1 MWKTAINDIL
11 IICIAQKGV
20 KCLFAILLFPV
31 YILLNIY
38 IVHRIINALKRCHD
52 IFYKRWM
59 KIIISII
66 YGIFALSPII
76 GFVMPYGTQLKR
88 ISQRI
93 ANYWFAL
100 LIYAFFVVVI
110 GHLLSL
116 LLRRVLKVM
125 PMDFFKRRKTTATGA
140 IISLVLIATVSIYGM
155 YNARDIKL
163 NNYSVTVDKSVSNME
178 KMKVVLISDLHMG
191 YSIGLDHIQKTVDI
205 INAQNPDLV
214 CIAGDIY
221 DNDYNAIEEPDK
233 MAKIFASIK
242 STYGTY
248 ACWGNHDINERILS
262 GFTFDFGGKKQ
273 HDTRMYDF
281 FEKANIKLL
290 ADEVT
295 LIDNKFYVAG
305 RVDRDKPATENN
317 KAKSP
322 EELLEGL
329 DKTKPIIT
337 IYHEPD
343 QLSELANA
351 GTDLLLCGHT
361 HDGQIFPGNLITK
374 LSWENSC
381 GYLKKGN
388 MHNIVTSGVGVYGP
402 YIRVGT
408 HAEVVSIDVS
418 FK

>member
-1 MWKTAINDIL
+1 
-11 IICIAQKGV
+11 V
-20 KCLFAILLFPV
+20 
-31 YILLNIY
+31 
-38 IVHRIINALKRCHD
+38 
-52 IFYKRWM
+52 FYKRWM
-59 KIIISII
+59 KIIISAF
-66 YGIFALSPII
+66 YSIFTLSPII
-76 GFVMPYGTQLKR
+76 GFLMPYGTHLKR

-125 PMDFFKRRKTTATGA
+125 PKDFFKRRKTTATGA
-140 IISLVLIATVSIYGM
+140 IISLVLIAAVSIYGM
-155 YNARDIKL
+155 YNARDIRL
-163 NNYSVTVDKSVSNME
+163 TDYSVTVDKSVSNME
-178 KMKVVLISDLHMG
+178 KLKVVLIADLHMG
-191 YSIGLDHIQKTVDI
+191 YSIGLNHIQKTVDLV
-205 INAQNPDLV
+205 NSQNPDIV

-221 DNDYNAIEEPDK
+221 DNDYDAIEEPEK
-233 MAKIFASIK
+233 MAKILGSMK

-248 ACWGNHDINERILS
+248 ACWGNHDVNEKILS

-273 HDTRMYDF
+273 HDERMDNF
-281 FEKANIKLL
+281 FKKSNINLL
-290 ADEVT
+290 EDEVT

-305 RVDRDKPATENN
+305 RVDRDKPATENDH
-317 KAKSP
+317 KKTP
-322 EELLEGL
+322 EELLIGL

-337 IYHEPD
+337 LYHEPD
-343 QLSELANA
+343 QLSELAKA

-381 GYLKKGN
+381 GYLKKGD

-408 HAEVVSIDVS
+408 HAEVVSIDVN

>member
-163 NNYSVTVDKSVSNME
+163 NN
-178 KMKVVLISDLHMG
+178 
-191 YSIGLDHIQKTVDI
+191 
-205 INAQNPDLV
+205 
-214 CIAGDIY
+214 
-221 DNDYNAIEEPDK
+221 
-233 MAKIFASIK
+233 
-242 STYGTY
+242 
-248 ACWGNHDINERILS
+248 
-262 GFTFDFGGKKQ
+262 
-273 HDTRMYDF
+273 
-281 FEKANIKLL
+281 
-290 ADEVT
+290 
-295 LIDNKFYVAG
+295 
-305 RVDRDKPATENN
+305 
-317 KAKSP
+317 
-322 EELLEGL
+322 
-329 DKTKPIIT
+329 
-337 IYHEPD
+337 
-343 QLSELANA
+343 
-351 GTDLLLCGHT
+351 
-361 HDGQIFPGNLITK
+361 
-374 LSWENSC
+374 
-381 GYLKKGN
+381 
-388 MHNIVTSGVGVYGP
+388 
-402 YIRVGT
+402 
-408 HAEVVSIDVS
+408 
-418 FK
+418 

>member
-1 MWKTAINDIL
+1 MIYLSYVLYIKDVNY
-11 IICIAQKGV
+11 
-20 KCLFAILLFPV
+20 LFAILLFPV
-31 YILLNIY
+31 YIVLNMY

-52 IFYKRWM
+52 VFYKRWM
-59 KIIISII
+59 KIIISAF
-66 YGIFALSPII
+66 YSIFALSPII
-76 GFVMPYGTQLKR
+76 GFLMPYGTQLKR

-125 PMDFFKRRKTTATGA
+125 PKDFFKRRKTTATGA
-140 IISLVLIATVSIYGM
+140 IISLVLIATISVYGM
-155 YNARDIKL
+155 YNARDIRL
-163 NNYSVTVDKSVSNME
+163 TDYSVTVNKSVSNME
-178 KMKVVLISDLHMG
+178 KLKVVLIADLHMG
-191 YSIGLDHIQKTVDI
+191 YSIGLDHIQKTVDLV
-205 INAQNPDLV
+205 NSQNPDIV

-221 DNDYNAIEEPDK
+221 DNDYDAIEEPEE
-233 MAKIFASIK
+233 MAKILGSMK

-248 ACWGNHDINERILS
+248 ACWGNHDVNEKILS

-273 HDTRMYDF
+273 HDSRMDNF
-281 FEKANIKLL
+281 FKKANINLL
-290 ADEVT
+290 EDEVT

-317 KAKSP
+317 KIKTP
-322 EELLEGL
+322 EELLGGL

-337 IYHEPD
+337 LYHEPD
-343 QLSELANA
+343 QLSELAKA

-381 GYLKKGN
+381 GYLKKGY

-408 HAEVVSIDVS
+408 HAEVVSIDVN
-418 FK
+418 FN

>member
-1 MWKTAINDIL
+1 MIYLSYVLYIKDVNY
-11 IICIAQKGV
+11 
-20 KCLFAILLFPV
+20 LFAILLFPV
-31 YILLNIY
+31 YIVLNMY

-52 IFYKRWM
+52 VFYKRWM
-59 KIIISII
+59 KIIISAF
-66 YGIFALSPII
+66 YSIFALSPII
-76 GFVMPYGTQLKR
+76 GFLMPYGTQLKR

-116 LLRRVLKVM
+116 LLRRVLKIM
-125 PMDFFKRRKTTATGA
+125 PKDFFKRRKTTATGA
-140 IISLVLIATVSIYGM
+140 IISLVLIATVSVYGM
-155 YNARDIKL
+155 YNARDIRL
-163 NNYSVTVDKSVSNME
+163 TDYSVTVNKSVSNTE
-178 KMKVVLISDLHMG
+178 KLKVVLIADLHMG
-191 YSIGLDHIQKTVDI
+191 YSIGLDHIQKTVDLV
-205 INAQNPDLV
+205 NSQNPDIV

-221 DNDYNAIEEPDK
+221 DNDYDAIEEPEE
-233 MAKIFASIK
+233 MAKILGGMK

-248 ACWGNHDINERILS
+248 ACWGNHDVNEKILS

-273 HDTRMYDF
+273 HDSRMDNF
-281 FEKANIKLL
+281 FKKANINLL
-290 ADEVT
+290 EDEVT

-317 KAKSP
+317 KIKTP
-322 EELLEGL
+322 EELLGGL

-337 IYHEPD
+337 LYHEPD
-343 QLSELANA
+343 QLSELAKA

-381 GYLKKGN
+381 GYLKKGD

-408 HAEVVSIDVS
+408 HAEVASIDVN
-418 FK
+418 FN

>member
-1 MWKTAINDIL
+1 MIYLSYVLYIKDVNY
-11 IICIAQKGV
+11 
-20 KCLFAILLFPV
+20 LFAILLFPV
-31 YILLNIY
+31 YIVLNMY

-52 IFYKRWM
+52 VFYKRWM
-59 KIIISII
+59 KIIISAF
-66 YGIFALSPII
+66 YSIFALSPII
-76 GFVMPYGTQLKR
+76 GFLMPYGTQLKR

-125 PMDFFKRRKTTATGA
+125 PKDFFKRRKTTATGA
-140 IISLVLIATVSIYGM
+140 IISLVLIATISVYGM
-155 YNARDIKL
+155 YNARDIRL
-163 NNYSVTVDKSVSNME
+163 TDYSVTVNKSVSNME
-178 KMKVVLISDLHMG
+178 KLKVVLIADLHMG
-191 YSIGLDHIQKTVDI
+191 YSIGLDHIQKTVDLV
-205 INAQNPDLV
+205 NSQNPDIV

-221 DNDYNAIEEPDK
+221 DNDYDAIEEPEE
-233 MAKIFASIK
+233 MAKILGSMK

-248 ACWGNHDINERILS
+248 ACWGNHDVNEKILS

-273 HDTRMYDF
+273 HDSRMDNF
-281 FEKANIKLL
+281 FKKANINLL
-290 ADEVT
+290 EDEVT

-317 KAKSP
+317 KIKTP
-322 EELLEGL
+322 EELLGGL

-337 IYHEPD
+337 LYHEPD
-343 QLSELANA
+343 QLSELAKA

-381 GYLKKGN
+381 GYLKKGD

-408 HAEVVSIDVS
+408 HAEVASIDVN
-418 FK
+418 FN

>member
-1 MWKTAINDIL
+1 MIYLSYVLYIKDVNY
-11 IICIAQKGV
+11 
-20 KCLFAILLFPV
+20 LFAILLFPV
-31 YILLNIY
+31 YIVLNMY

-52 IFYKRWM
+52 VFYKRWM
-59 KIIISII
+59 KIIISAF
-66 YGIFALSPII
+66 YSIFALSPII
-76 GFVMPYGTQLKR
+76 GFLMPYGTQLKR

-125 PMDFFKRRKTTATGA
+125 PKDFFKRRKTTATGA
-140 IISLVLIATVSIYGM
+140 IISLVLIATISVYGM
-155 YNARDIKL
+155 YNARDIRL
-163 NNYSVTVDKSVSNME
+163 TNYSVTVNKSVSNME
-178 KMKVVLISDLHMG
+178 KLKVVLIADLHMG
-191 YSIGLDHIQKTVDI
+191 YSIGLDHIQKTVDLV
-205 INAQNPDLV
+205 NSQNPDIV

-221 DNDYNAIEEPDK
+221 DNDYDAIEEPEE
-233 MAKIFASIK
+233 MAKILGSMK

-248 ACWGNHDINERILS
+248 ACWGNHDVNEKILS

-273 HDTRMYDF
+273 HDSRMDNF
-281 FEKANIKLL
+281 FKKANINLL
-290 ADEVT
+290 EDEVT

-317 KAKSP
+317 KIKTP
-322 EELLEGL
+322 EELLGEL

-337 IYHEPD
+337 LYHEPD
-343 QLSELANA
+343 QLSELAKA

-361 HDGQIFPGNLITK
+361 HDGQIFPGNLMTK

-381 GYLKKGN
+381 GYLKKGD

-408 HAEVVSIDVS
+408 HAEVASIDVN
-418 FK
+418 FN

>member
-1 MWKTAINDIL
+1 MIYLSYVLYIKDVNY
-11 IICIAQKGV
+11 
-20 KCLFAILLFPV
+20 LFAILLFPV
-31 YILLNIY
+31 YIVLNMY

-52 IFYKRWM
+52 VFYKRWM
-59 KIIISII
+59 KIIISAF
-66 YGIFALSPII
+66 YSIFALSPII
-76 GFVMPYGTQLKR
+76 GFLMPYGTQLKR

-125 PMDFFKRRKTTATGA
+125 PKDFFKRRKTTATGA
-140 IISLVLIATVSIYGM
+140 IISLVLIATISVYGM
-155 YNARDIKL
+155 YNARDIRL
-163 NNYSVTVDKSVSNME
+163 TDYSVTVNKSVSNME
-178 KMKVVLISDLHMG
+178 KLKVVLIADLHMG
-191 YSIGLDHIQKTVDI
+191 YSIGLDHIQKTVDLV
-205 INAQNPDLV
+205 NSQNPDIV
-214 CIAGDIY
+214 CIAGDVY
-221 DNDYNAIEEPDK
+221 DNDYDAIEEPEE
-233 MAKIFASIK
+233 MAKILGSMK

-248 ACWGNHDINERILS
+248 ACWGNHDVNEKILS

-273 HDTRMYDF
+273 HDSRMDNF
-281 FEKANIKLL
+281 FKKANINLL
-290 ADEVT
+290 EDEVT

-317 KAKSP
+317 KIKTP
-322 EELLEGL
+322 EELLGGL

-337 IYHEPD
+337 LYHEPD
-343 QLSELANA
+343 QLSELAKA

-381 GYLKKGN
+381 GYLKKGD

-408 HAEVVSIDVS
+408 HAEVASIDVN
-418 FK
+418 FN

>member
-1 MWKTAINDIL
+1 MIYLSYVLYIKDVNY
-11 IICIAQKGV
+11 
-20 KCLFAILLFPV
+20 LFAILLFPV
-31 YILLNIY
+31 YIVLNMY

-52 IFYKRWM
+52 VFYKRWM
-59 KIIISII
+59 KIIISAF
-66 YGIFALSPII
+66 YSIFALSPII
-76 GFVMPYGTQLKR
+76 GFLMPYGTQLKR

-125 PMDFFKRRKTTATGA
+125 PKDFFKRRKTTATGA
-140 IISLVLIATVSIYGM
+140 IISLVLIATVSVYGM
-155 YNARDIKL
+155 YNARDIRL
-163 NNYSVTVDKSVSNME
+163 TDYSVTVNKSVSNME
-178 KMKVVLISDLHMG
+178 KLKVVLIADLHMG
-191 YSIGLDHIQKTVDI
+191 YSIGLDHIQKTVDLV
-205 INAQNPDLV
+205 NSQNPDIV

-221 DNDYNAIEEPDK
+221 DNDYDAIEEPEE
-233 MAKIFASIK
+233 MAKILGGMK

-248 ACWGNHDINERILS
+248 ACWGNHDVNEKILS

-273 HDTRMYDF
+273 HDSRMDNF
-281 FEKANIKLL
+281 FKKANINLL
-290 ADEVT
+290 EDEVT

-317 KAKSP
+317 KIKTP
-322 EELLEGL
+322 EELLGGL

-337 IYHEPD
+337 LYHEPD
-343 QLSELANA
+343 QLSELAKA

-381 GYLKKGN
+381 GYLKKGD

-408 HAEVVSIDVS
+408 HAEVASIDVN
-418 FK
+418 FN

>member
-1 MWKTAINDIL
+1 MIYLSYVLYIKDVNY
-11 IICIAQKGV
+11 
-20 KCLFAILLFPV
+20 LFAILLFPV
-31 YILLNIY
+31 YIVLNMY

-52 IFYKRWM
+52 VFYKRWM
-59 KIIISII
+59 KIIISAF
-66 YGIFALSPII
+66 YSIFALSPII
-76 GFVMPYGTQLKR
+76 GFLMPYGTQLKR

-125 PMDFFKRRKTTATGA
+125 PKDFFKRRKTTATGA
-140 IISLVLIATVSIYGM
+140 IISLVLIATVSVYGM
-155 YNARDIKL
+155 YNARDIRL
-163 NNYSVTVDKSVSNME
+163 TDYSVTVNKSVSNME
-178 KMKVVLISDLHMG
+178 KLKVVLIADLHMG
-191 YSIGLDHIQKTVDI
+191 YSIGLDHIQKTVDLV
-205 INAQNPDLV
+205 NSQNPDIV

-221 DNDYNAIEEPDK
+221 DNDYDAIEEPEE
-233 MAKIFASIK
+233 MAKILGSMK

-248 ACWGNHDINERILS
+248 ACWGNHDVNEKILS

-273 HDTRMYDF
+273 HDSRMDNF
-281 FEKANIKLL
+281 FKKANINLL
-290 ADEVT
+290 EDEVT

-317 KAKSP
+317 KIKTP
-322 EELLEGL
+322 EELLGGL

-337 IYHEPD
+337 LYHEPD
-343 QLSELANA
+343 QLSELAKA

-361 HDGQIFPGNLITK
+361 HDGQIFPGNLMTK

-381 GYLKKGN
+381 GYLKKGD

-408 HAEVVSIDVS
+408 HAEVASIDVN
-418 FK
+418 FN

>member
-1 MWKTAINDIL
+1 
-11 IICIAQKGV
+11 
-20 KCLFAILLFPV
+20 
-31 YILLNIY
+31 
-38 IVHRIINALKRCHD
+38 
-52 IFYKRWM
+52 M
-59 KIIISII
+59 KITISAL

-76 GFVMPYGTQLKR
+76 GFLMPYGTLLKR
-88 ISQRI
+88 TSQRI

-100 LIYAFFVVVI
+100 LIYAFFIVVI

-125 PMDFFKRRKTTATGA
+125 PIDFFKRRKTTATGA
-140 IISLVLIATVSIYGM
+140 IITLVLIATISIYGM
-155 YNARDIKL
+155 YNARDIRL
-163 NNYSVTVDKSVSNME
+163 TDYSVTVNKSVSNME
-178 KMKVVLISDLHMG
+178 KLKVVLIADLHMG
-191 YSIGLDHIQKTVDI
+191 YSIGLDHMQKTVDL
-205 INAQNPDLV
+205 INSQNPDIV

-221 DNDYNAIEEPDK
+221 DNDYDAIEEPEK
-233 MAKIFASIK
+233 MAKLLSSMK

-248 ACWGNHDINERILS
+248 ACWGNHDVNEKILS
-262 GFTFDFGGKKQ
+262 GFTFNFGSEKN
-273 HDTRMYDF
+273 HDERMDDF
-281 FEKANIKLL
+281 FKKAKINLL
-290 ADEVT
+290 EDEVA

-317 KAKSP
+317 YKRTP
-322 EELLEGL
+322 EELLNRL

-337 IYHEPD
+337 LYHEPD

-361 HDGQIFPGNLITK
+361 HDGQIFPGNIITK
-374 LSWENSC
+374 LTWENSC
-381 GYLKKGN
+381 GYLKKGD

-408 HAEVVSIDVS
+408 HAEVVSIDVN

>member
-1 MWKTAINDIL
+1 M
-11 IICIAQKGV
+11 
-20 KCLFAILLFPV
+20 FAILLFPV
-31 YILLNIY
+31 YIVLNMY

-52 IFYKRWM
+52 VFYKRWM
-59 KIIISII
+59 KIIISAF
-66 YGIFALSPII
+66 YSIFALSPII
-76 GFVMPYGTQLKR
+76 GFLMPYGTQLKR

-125 PMDFFKRRKTTATGA
+125 PKDFFKRRKTTATGA
-140 IISLVLIATVSIYGM
+140 IISLVLIATVSVYGM
-155 YNARDIKL
+155 YNARDIRL
-163 NNYSVTVDKSVSNME
+163 TDYSVTVNKSVSNME
-178 KMKVVLISDLHMG
+178 KLKVVLIADLHMG
-191 YSIGLDHIQKTVDI
+191 YSIGLDHIQKTVDLV
-205 INAQNPDLV
+205 NSQNPDIV
-214 CIAGDIY
+214 CITGDIY
-221 DNDYNAIEEPDK
+221 DNDYDAIEEPEE
-233 MAKIFASIK
+233 MAKILGGMK

-248 ACWGNHDINERILS
+248 ACWGNHDVNEKILS

-273 HDTRMYDF
+273 HDSRMDNF
-281 FEKANIKLL
+281 FKKANINLL
-290 ADEVT
+290 EDEVT

-317 KAKSP
+317 KIKTP
-322 EELLEGL
+322 EELLGGL

-337 IYHEPD
+337 LYHEPD
-343 QLSELANA
+343 QLSELAKA

-381 GYLKKGN
+381 GYLKKGD

-408 HAEVVSIDVS
+408 HAEVASIDVN
-418 FK
+418 FN

>member
-1 MWKTAINDIL
+1 MIYLSYVLYIKDVNY
-11 IICIAQKGV
+11 
-20 KCLFAILLFPV
+20 LFAILLFPV
-31 YILLNIY
+31 YIVLNMY

-52 IFYKRWM
+52 VFYKRWM
-59 KIIISII
+59 KIIISAF
-66 YGIFALSPII
+66 YSIFALSPII
-76 GFVMPYGTQLKR
+76 GFLMPYGTQLKR

-125 PMDFFKRRKTTATGA
+125 PKDFFKRRKTTATGA
-140 IISLVLIATVSIYGM
+140 IISLVLIATISVYGM
-155 YNARDIKL
+155 YNARDIRL
-163 NNYSVTVDKSVSNME
+163 TDYSVTVNKSVSNME
-178 KMKVVLISDLHMG
+178 KLKVVLIADLHMG
-191 YSIGLDHIQKTVDI
+191 YSIGLDHIQKTVDLV
-205 INAQNPDLV
+205 NSQNPDIV

-221 DNDYNAIEEPDK
+221 DNDYDAIEEPEE
-233 MAKIFASIK
+233 MAKILGSMK

-248 ACWGNHDINERILS
+248 ACWGNHDVNEKILS

-273 HDTRMYDF
+273 HDSRMDNF
-281 FEKANIKLL
+281 FKKANINLL
-290 ADEVT
+290 EDEVT

-317 KAKSP
+317 KIKTP
-322 EELLEGL
+322 EELLGGL

-337 IYHEPD
+337 LYHEPD
-343 QLSELANA
+343 QLSELAKA

-361 HDGQIFPGNLITK
+361 HNGQIFPGNLITK

-381 GYLKKGN
+381 GYLKKGD

-408 HAEVVSIDVS
+408 HAEVVSIDVN
-418 FK
+418 FN

>member
-1 MWKTAINDIL
+1 MIYLSYIL
-11 IICIAQKGV
+11 YIKDV
-20 KCLFAILLFPV
+20 NYMFAILLFPV
-31 YILLNIY
+31 YIVLNMY

-52 IFYKRWM
+52 VFYKRWM
-59 KIIISII
+59 KIIISAF
-66 YGIFALSPII
+66 YSIFALSPII
-76 GFVMPYGTQLKR
+76 GFLMPYGTQLKR

-125 PMDFFKRRKTTATGA
+125 PKDFFKRRKTTATGA
-140 IISLVLIATVSIYGM
+140 IISLVLIATISVYGM
-155 YNARDIKL
+155 YNARDIRL
-163 NNYSVTVDKSVSNME
+163 TDYSVTVNKSVSNME
-178 KMKVVLISDLHMG
+178 KLKVVLIADLHMG
-191 YSIGLDHIQKTVDI
+191 YSIGLDHIQKTVDLV
-205 INAQNPDLV
+205 NSQNPDIV
-214 CIAGDIY
+214 CIAGDVY
-221 DNDYNAIEEPDK
+221 DNDYDAIEEPEE
-233 MAKIFASIK
+233 MAKILGSMK

-248 ACWGNHDINERILS
+248 ACWGNHDVNEKILS

-273 HDTRMYDF
+273 HDSRMDNF
-281 FEKANIKLL
+281 FKKANINLL
-290 ADEVT
+290 EDEVT

-317 KAKSP
+317 KIKTP
-322 EELLEGL
+322 EELLGGL

-337 IYHEPD
+337 LYHEPD
-343 QLSELANA
+343 QLSELAKA

-381 GYLKKGN
+381 GYLKKGD

-408 HAEVVSIDVS
+408 HAEVASIDVN
-418 FK
+418 FN

>member
-1 MWKTAINDIL
+1 M
-11 IICIAQKGV
+11 
-20 KCLFAILLFPV
+20 FAILLFPV
-31 YILLNIY
+31 YIILNIY
-38 IVHRIINALKRCHD
+38 IVHRILQTLKRCHD
-52 IFYKRWM
+52 VFYKRWM
-59 KIIISII
+59 KITISAL

-76 GFVMPYGTQLKR
+76 GFLMPYGTLLKR
-88 ISQRI
+88 TSQRI

-100 LIYAFFVVVI
+100 LIYAFFIVVI

-125 PMDFFKRRKTTATGA
+125 PIDFFKRRKTTATGA
-140 IISLVLIATVSIYGM
+140 IITLVLIATISIYGM
-155 YNARDIKL
+155 YNARDIRL
-163 NNYSVTVDKSVSNME
+163 TDYSVTVNKSVSNME
-178 KMKVVLISDLHMG
+178 KLKVVLIADLHMG
-191 YSIGLDHIQKTVDI
+191 YSIGLDHMQKTVDL
-205 INAQNPDLV
+205 INSQNPDIV

-221 DNDYNAIEEPDK
+221 DNDYDAIEEPEK
-233 MAKIFASIK
+233 MAKLLSSMK

-248 ACWGNHDINERILS
+248 ACWGNHDVNEKILS
-262 GFTFDFGGKKQ
+262 GFTFNFGSEKN
-273 HDTRMYDF
+273 HDERMDDF
-281 FEKANIKLL
+281 FKKAKINLL
-290 ADEVT
+290 EDEVA

-317 KAKSP
+317 YKRTP
-322 EELLEGL
+322 EELLNRL

-337 IYHEPD
+337 LYHEPD

-361 HDGQIFPGNLITK
+361 HDGQIFPGNIITK
-374 LSWENSC
+374 LTWENSC
-381 GYLKKGN
+381 GYLKKGD

-408 HAEVVSIDVS
+408 HAEVVSIDVN

>member
-1 MWKTAINDIL
+1 MIYLSYVLYIKDVNY
-11 IICIAQKGV
+11 
-20 KCLFAILLFPV
+20 LFAILLFPV
-31 YILLNIY
+31 YIVLNMY

-52 IFYKRWM
+52 VFYKRWM
-59 KIIISII
+59 KIIISAF
-66 YGIFALSPII
+66 YSIFALSPII
-76 GFVMPYGTQLKR
+76 GFLMPYGTQLKR

-125 PMDFFKRRKTTATGA
+125 PKDFFKRRKTTATGA
-140 IISLVLIATVSIYGM
+140 IISLVLIATVSVYGM
-155 YNARDIKL
+155 YNARDIRL
-163 NNYSVTVDKSVSNME
+163 TDYSVTVNKSVSNME
-178 KMKVVLISDLHMG
+178 KLKVVLIADLHMG
-191 YSIGLDHIQKTVDI
+191 YSIGLDHIQKTVDLV
-205 INAQNPDLV
+205 NSQNPDIV

-221 DNDYNAIEEPDK
+221 DNDYDAIEEPEE
-233 MAKIFASIK
+233 MAKILGGMK

-248 ACWGNHDINERILS
+248 ACWGNHDVNEKILS

-273 HDTRMYDF
+273 HDSRMDNF
-281 FEKANIKLL
+281 FKKANINLL
-290 ADEVT
+290 EDEVT

-317 KAKSP
+317 KIKTP
-322 EELLEGL
+322 EELLGGL

-337 IYHEPD
+337 LYHEPD
-343 QLSELANA
+343 QLSELAKA

-381 GYLKKGN
+381 GYLKKGD

-408 HAEVVSIDVS
+408 HAEVVSIDVN
-418 FK
+418 FN

>member
-1 MWKTAINDIL
+1 MIYLSYVLYIKDVNY
-11 IICIAQKGV
+11 
-20 KCLFAILLFPV
+20 LFAILLFPV
-31 YILLNIY
+31 YIVLNMY

-52 IFYKRWM
+52 VFYKRWM
-59 KIIISII
+59 KIIISAF
-66 YGIFALSPII
+66 YSIFALSPII
-76 GFVMPYGTQLKR
+76 GFLMPYGTQLKR

-125 PMDFFKRRKTTATGA
+125 PKDFFKRRKTTATGA
-140 IISLVLIATVSIYGM
+140 IISLVLIATISVYGM
-155 YNARDIKL
+155 YNARDIRL
-163 NNYSVTVDKSVSNME
+163 TNYSVTVNKSVSNME
-178 KMKVVLISDLHMG
+178 KLKVVLIADLHMG
-191 YSIGLDHIQKTVDI
+191 YSIGLDHIQKTVDLV
-205 INAQNPDLV
+205 NSQNPDIV

-221 DNDYNAIEEPDK
+221 DNDYDAIEEPEE
-233 MAKIFASIK
+233 MAKILGGMK

-248 ACWGNHDINERILS
+248 ACWGNHDVNEKILS

-273 HDTRMYDF
+273 HDSRMDNF
-281 FEKANIKLL
+281 FKKANINLL
-290 ADEVT
+290 EDEVT

-317 KAKSP
+317 KIKTP
-322 EELLEGL
+322 EELLGGL

-337 IYHEPD
+337 LYHEPD
-343 QLSELANA
+343 QLSELAKA

-381 GYLKKGN
+381 GYLKKGD

-408 HAEVVSIDVS
+408 HAEVASIDVN
-418 FK
+418 FN

>member
-1 MWKTAINDIL
+1 MIYLSYIL
-11 IICIAQKGV
+11 YIKDV
-20 KCLFAILLFPV
+20 NYMFAILLFPV
-31 YILLNIY
+31 YIVLNMY

-52 IFYKRWM
+52 VFYKRWM
-59 KIIISII
+59 KIIISAF
-66 YGIFALSPII
+66 YSIFALSPII
-76 GFVMPYGTQLKR
+76 GFLMPYGTQLKR

-125 PMDFFKRRKTTATGA
+125 PKDFFKRRKTTATGA
-140 IISLVLIATVSIYGM
+140 IISLVLIATVSVYGM
-155 YNARDIKL
+155 YNARDIRL
-163 NNYSVTVDKSVSNME
+163 TDYSVTVNKYVSNME
-178 KMKVVLISDLHMG
+178 KLKVVLIADLHMG
-191 YSIGLDHIQKTVDI
+191 YSIGLDHIQKTVDLV
-205 INAQNPDLV
+205 NSQNPDIV
-214 CIAGDIY
+214 CITGDIY
-221 DNDYNAIEEPDK
+221 DNDYDAIEEPEE
-233 MAKIFASIK
+233 MAKILGGMK

-248 ACWGNHDINERILS
+248 ACWGNHDVNEKILS

-273 HDTRMYDF
+273 HDSRMDNF
-281 FEKANIKLL
+281 FKKANINLL
-290 ADEVT
+290 EDEVT

-317 KAKSP
+317 KIKTP
-322 EELLEGL
+322 EELLGGL

-337 IYHEPD
+337 LYHEPD
-343 QLSELANA
+343 QLSELAKA

-381 GYLKKGN
+381 GYLKKGD

-408 HAEVVSIDVS
+408 HAEVASIDVN
-418 FK
+418 FN